1 MPAFLLFLIISKD
14 NKISGMNYCCWKKI
28 VISLLL
34 LKLYGFYYSNNL
46 ISIDYFK
53 IPEKLTVSCNCH
65 FLLK

>member
-34 LKLYGFYYSNNL
+34 LDLDGFYYSNN
-46 ISIDYFK
+46 F
-53 IPEKLTVSCNCH
+53 NFH
-65 FLLK
+65 